1 MFVPFFLSF
10 FFVCLSV
17 CLCLS
22 VSVCLS
28 ICLPASLCAGAF
40 HVKMRKASQKDKVYQ
55 CFYDPVEAG
64 IYTVYVQWSGTHVEG
79 SPFTVLL
86 AHSAQELELMTDQ
99 SLSSPKS
106 PPPETSNSSPR
117 SVSQDPG
124 FLY

>member
-1 MFVPFFLSF
+1 M
-10 FFVCLSV
+10 C
-17 CLCLS
+17 
-22 VSVCLS
+22 VSVCPS
-28 ICLPASLCAGAF
+28 ICLHASLCAGAF

-64 IYTVYVQWSGTHVEG
+64 IYTVYVQWSGTHVDG

-86 AHSAQELELMTDQ
+86 AHSAQELDLMSDQ